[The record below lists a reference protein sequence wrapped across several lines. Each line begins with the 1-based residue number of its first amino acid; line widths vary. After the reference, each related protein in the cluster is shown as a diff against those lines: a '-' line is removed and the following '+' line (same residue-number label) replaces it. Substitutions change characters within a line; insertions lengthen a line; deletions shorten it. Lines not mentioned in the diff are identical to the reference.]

1 MLLPCS
7 TMARLPALPQPRRW
21 TGVILVVIV
30 LVSSARMSSAQIGA
44 TAALLTAAGILAKE
58 LR

>member
-1 MLLPCS
+1 
-7 TMARLPALPQPRRW
+7 MARLPALPQPRRW